1 MMADRMRTRFREVAE
16 IQARAVGNVGSVK
29 DKLQTVAYLPIIF
42 MQMLVDIP
50 TWLGAYNRALSDGNT
65 DARAVAM
72 ADRTVIEAQGS
83 GRLMDL
89 SGVERG
95 GAWSKLFTVFYTFFN
110 TAYNIGMVT
119 RKTDSALR
127 AAFNMMLVM
136 VLQPVVETFVREG
149 LKASAAAKTTMMN
162 GSPRRSE
169 RRREIRLASIS
180 GFWWGFGRY
189 RIPSE
194 QSLAAEHLL
203 ATRALAV
210 CAKLPTRSAWCSR

>member
-1 MMADRMRTRFREVAE
+1 MP
-16 IQARAVGNVGSVK
+16 VGNVGSVK

-119 RKTDSALR
+119 RK
-127 AAFNMMLVM
+127 
-136 VLQPVVETFVREG
+136 
-149 LKASAAAKTTMMN
+149 
-162 GSPRRSE
+162 
-169 RRREIRLASIS
+169 
-180 GFWWGFGRY
+180 
-189 RIPSE
+189 RI
-194 QSLAAEHLL
+194 Q
-203 ATRALAV
+203 R
-210 CAKLPTRSAWCSR
+210 